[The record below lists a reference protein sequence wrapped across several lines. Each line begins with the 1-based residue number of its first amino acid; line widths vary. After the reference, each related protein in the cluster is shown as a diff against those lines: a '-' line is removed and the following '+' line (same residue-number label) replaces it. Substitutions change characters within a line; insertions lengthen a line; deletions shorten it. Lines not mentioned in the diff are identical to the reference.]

1 MHLGVFLGQRETSL
15 NEIFKSFGA
24 TPKFY
29 IETKYDGD
37 RVVMHKKRVKNAMQQ
52 YLQPRRLIQK
62 TDAAAAAAA
71 AVLTS
76 NFKL

>member
-1 MHLGVFLGQRETSL
+1 M
-15 NEIFKSFGA
+15 NEIFKSFGT

-37 RVVMHKKRVKNAMQQ
+37 RVVMHKKRVKMPCN
-52 YLQPRRLIQK
+52 PRRLIQK
-62 TDAAAAAAA
+62 TDAAAAA
-71 AVLTS
+71 VLIS